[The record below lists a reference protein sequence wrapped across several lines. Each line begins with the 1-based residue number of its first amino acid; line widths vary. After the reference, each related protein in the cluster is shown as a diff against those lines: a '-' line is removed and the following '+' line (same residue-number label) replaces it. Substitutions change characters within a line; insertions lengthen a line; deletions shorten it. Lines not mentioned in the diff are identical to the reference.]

1 MDSAQGSEL
10 ELNGAARKALGG
22 SKLITAMQVA

>member
-10 ELNGAARKALGG
+10 RGDTLDWNLHTGSVDVAGAH
-22 SKLITAMQVA
+22 